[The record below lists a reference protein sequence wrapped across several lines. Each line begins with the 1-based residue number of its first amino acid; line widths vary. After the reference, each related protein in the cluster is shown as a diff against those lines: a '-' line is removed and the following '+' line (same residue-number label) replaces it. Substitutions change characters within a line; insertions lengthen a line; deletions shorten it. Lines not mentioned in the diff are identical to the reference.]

1 LLARATRFC
10 FGWGGKKSLSSAKEV
25 DTGFPMKVYS
35 PPEVLE
41 AHIAPASLIMD
52 GTMIQ
57 NAVNIG
63 IDTDRDPI
71 NFDAMDFSPSQSQPE
86 PLLIGGPEFN
96 IRTVDL
102 AADGSLI
109 DGGRFLTLQDVLFQA
124 LLENSTISSTLTES
138 TISLLAEELS
148 ISVDVM
154 DAIESAVGDAQS
166 ADLVGLTSD
175 EFARYSGSAF
185 LTSL

>member
-1 LLARATRFC
+1 
-10 FGWGGKKSLSSAKEV
+10 
-25 DTGFPMKVYS
+25 MKVYS
-35 PPEVLE
+35 QPEVLE

-52 GTMIQ
+52 STTIQ

-63 IDTDRDPI
+63 IDTDPNPI
-71 NFDAMDFSPSQSQPE
+71 NFDAMVLSPSQSQPE

-96 IRTVDL
+96 IRTVNL

-124 LLENSTISSTLTES
+124 LLENSTISSTLAES
-138 TISLLAEELS
+138 TVSLLAEELS
-148 ISVDVM
+148 ISIGVM
-154 DAIESAVGDAQS
+154 DAIESAVGEAPS
-166 ADLVGLTSD
+166 ADLVGLSSN
-175 EFARYSGSAF
+175 EFARYSGGAF

>member
-1 LLARATRFC
+1 
-10 FGWGGKKSLSSAKEV
+10 
-25 DTGFPMKVYS
+25 
-35 PPEVLE
+35 
-41 AHIAPASLIMD
+41 
-52 GTMIQ
+52 
-57 NAVNIG
+57 
-63 IDTDRDPI
+63 
-71 NFDAMDFSPSQSQPE
+71 
-86 PLLIGGPEFN
+86 
-96 IRTVDL
+96 VDL